1 MLVSVKKVLAE
12 YSIQTVI
19 QLLIDKTKKP
29 IHRITK
35 IAKALALAIV
45 LMKLCTGFEIQIRVV
60 CSLTNHA
67 SRQCVN
73 GWHGNYRLPSALP
86 KIVDIHSLLC

>member
-35 IAKALALAIV
+35 IAKALALVIV
-45 LMKLCTGFEIQIRVV
+45 LMKLCIGFEI
-60 CSLTNHA
+60 
-67 SRQCVN
+67 
-73 GWHGNYRLPSALP
+73 
-86 KIVDIHSLLC
+86 